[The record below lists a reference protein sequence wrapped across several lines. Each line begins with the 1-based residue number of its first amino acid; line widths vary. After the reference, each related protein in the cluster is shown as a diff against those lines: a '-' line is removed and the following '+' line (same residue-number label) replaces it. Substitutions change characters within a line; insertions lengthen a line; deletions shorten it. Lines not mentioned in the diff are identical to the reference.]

1 MDILSLIS
9 IGGNVALTLLFLW
22 QRNKQG
28 VDTLNKDIINTY
40 KTRIDQLNTDHQG
53 NAKNIKELTQ
63 ELYKMQGAIN
73 EKDKEINRLREIV
86 ENRNPELLQ
95 VLQEIKS
102 YLVDIKKKK
111 KGK

>member
-1 MDILSLIS
+1 MDFVSIIS
-9 IGGNVALTLLFLW
+9 ISGNIALALYLFL
-22 QRNKQG
+22 QRKKQG
-28 VDTLNKDIINTY
+28 VDSLNKDIINTY
-40 KTRIDQLNTDHQG
+40 RTRIDQLNADHLG

-95 VLQEIKS
+95 VLQDIKKF
-102 YLVDIKKKK
+102 LGEIKKKK
-111 KGK
+111 KVS